1 MNPINKRED
10 LAMGSDSKAP
20 VLFKDEYELWV
31 ARFRLFI
38 KRKDKS
44 NLILKSIDYGAKPLP
59 MHTVNGT
66 RVVKEVEEM
75 DEAEKTQYL
84 IDLEAQNCL
93 IQAIPNDIYR
103 KLDSYDDSAKSIW
116 DQLEKIMLGSKV
128 GNQLR
133 ITTLMD
139 KYENFKMK
147 DGESLEDAYDRFVI
161 LMNDMKKNRIP
172 RSEMDFSVKFINNL
186 SLEWKP
192 FTRFVKQ
199 HKALNELKVYEV
211 YENLKLFEE
220 EVEEA
225 VLEKQKKEKAEQES
239 LALLTERKKGKRVI
253 KKGKANVFEV
263 DDEEDEEESE
273 DEERDLMFQ
282 SLLTLT
288 EAYKKKYYNRSGS
301 NNRKGAFRGRSLIR
315 SGNQNQGQMYAPRT
329 QGTYIDIYAT
339 KGVEEEKEAVEV
351 ADEKKKNE
359 NITCFKCGKKGHV
372 ARVCP
377 AKMSKVEILRKKLE
391 LAEKQEQ
398 GLVLMADDEE
408 WLDVSDTEDQAQ
420 MCFMGLL
427 EEESDEEEAE
437 VSDPLMVNDSKF
449 IEYKNKLLEM
459 TNPIHMKNQEMEV
472 VISKQN
478 QEITDLTQQR
488 DSLFSTVE
496 KLNESVTELEDL
508 KQQNKILKSEIDFLT
523 LSLNSEKDNVT
534 SLNKTISELNFKL
547 YKIGQSEHTFF
558 LNKPYAD
565 RDLFSKEGLGFK
577 NPQYLKK
584 ALEEKPAFYN
594 LTDLRMSARFP
605 ILKGFEMNEEF
616 SEMQEMKKHD
626 PLYHGD
632 KYHRVKFVYSS
643 ENLRIKSPNTMNT
656 SEMFLQSESQC
667 EYDGILKPYVPTLE
681 LEDKISKLE
690 RKIKELSEQN
700 DILLSKNKN
709 FLTWNS
715 SETDSKDLVSE
726 ILDDLV
732 SSVSNSIFDIPDS
745 QSDSASKDSS
755 ITQKS
760 FSKLYS
766 DGLDDV
772 QEELFRVVTSDG
784 YVEYKEASA
793 ISSTDVVKPYQ
804 LESDDDTQPVISETS
819 KPQNTTTSQFTNGSS
834 SPISLISS
842 DNSDSNEIACLNK
855 KHESYKKQAENT
867 INQLRVELARQKCD
881 SKFWLSKCTSLTK
894 SHDRLVDRLSVYE
907 EGLHYAGKSQTI
919 EAPAVTESYLKSIR
933 FTQGVKSMLRNFQ
946 KQLDLKKNII
956 TQSQT
961 SHTKPKPFDIC
972 ANVSAERV
980 VHASKKR
987 QKKKPRIQSRKDSS
1001 SMQFSSNVVTPINRR
1016 SHFLFNK
1023 SHVPFH
1029 TTMINKKATM
1039 ISSTSSNSQHMDE
1052 THTKFINSSEL
1063 HSSVSTFVPFR
1074 KSIASH
1080 KWYLDSGCSKHMTGR
1095 KEILSNYTEEYGGSV
1110 KFGNNE
1116 LAPVVGHG
1124 DIVCKDITIQNVAHV
1139 VGLNHN
1145 LFSIGKFCDKDLEVY
1160 FKKRRCVVR
1169 TEAGRELLVGSR
1181 RTNLYTIRLQH
1192 KLQSMSPCFLTRS
1205 SLRQAVLWH
1214 KRLSH
1219 LNFRYID
1226 KIVKHQ
1232 LVSGI
1237 PMIKF
1242 EQEEMC
1248 PGCEKGKMKRV
1259 SHPPKPEQGSKSPLS
1274 LLHMDLCGPMK
1285 FQSLAGRKYILVIVD
1300 DFSRYTWTKFLK
1312 SKDETSSL
1320 IINFIKAVQN
1330 GVVERRNRTL
1340 VEAARSML
1348 AESQL
1353 PQYLWAEAV
1362 NTACYTQNR
1371 SIIHRRFGKT
1381 PYHILFGR
1389 VPSVGHFKVF
1399 GCKCFVLN
1407 ESENRGKF
1415 GPKSDE
1421 LIFVGYSESSI
1432 AYRVLNKQ
1440 KRVVSESINVRFDPI
1455 TELSSDCVDPA
1466 LLRPDEMIMILN
1478 LYLVNRFQ
1486 DQDQETNES
1495 VLQSTDLVTYL
1506 GPTSGIRADTS
1517 SHFLLKKNL
1526 VILSLLILWLF
1537 KLRITTLI
1545 PALLESL
1552 LGLTKTT
1559 SLFGKPGWNFSSL
1572 VLIPRFLTFWNDE
1585 DRRLVNI
1592 DTKARSLIAMSLPDD
1607 VFHSVCHLRSAKEIW
1622 DTLCVQ
1628 YEGTAVL
1635 MESRKIFLVRQYE
1648 SFIHQ
1653 KDETLSQLHQRF
1665 NCLLIDLKT
1674 IGTTYSNSEVV
1685 TKFMEALPEHW
1696 EIYTSCL
1703 TMSKDIK
1710 TLTLSELYGILLNRE
1725 QQKKLKKNLIRD
1737 SKESKST
1744 SVALVSD
1751 SVPPVA
1757 ATSSSVTITELESSD
1772 SDMSEDPEF
1781 NESLA
1786 LLTKSFKK
1794 FAKKGNFHKKKHL
1807 SITDKPKSDP
1817 VDKATAICYNCQGK
1831 GHFANDC
1838 RYRKSQFAPS
1848 SAKSSSKNPK
1858 YQRLKEK
1865 YKKMKTQRKGKGLI
1879 AEDCDWDDVSSDDS
1893 SDEEDTQVPLMA
1905 IIEEPMLALMAKI
1918 EEVPEEIP
1926 PQDPKASSSTTPEA
1940 STSATGSSSQVPI
1953 PLIPLESLT
1962 QLDLVTLD
1970 LYKALNG
1977 KTSAEKM
1984 NIDLRG
1990 QLKECQEKLKQLT
2003 IVEENYKD
2011 QVSVNKTLC
2020 IERELALAAKEKALA
2035 QLNAEKVTIKGWSD
2049 ASEKVDEIL
2058 ASGRPDKSKRGLGFF
2073 RGYKK
2078 EETKSDSSMLKFG
2091 KFVSSIPLPN
2101 TSENTP
2107 SSSSSNTHPEGAPKS
2122 KKKTVKDKSKT
2133 ETPSKTKSPKPKNKV
2148 LGGGPSVSGT
2158 KSLSQSS
2165 APRLKIDL
2173 KQTTKEKTPIPPM
2186 SNAKGILG
2194 AGPAHLK
2201 FKNFLDHT
2209 KRFQYR
2215 KCYHCGLNDH
2225 IASKCSVATK
2235 AEKSAKVKKI
2245 PKTEKSVKGKKV
2257 VKTVSSVKTPASCT
2271 DTSVKADTDSTSPTD
2286 NSGSIDKG
2294 IWYLDSGCS
2303 RHMTGSKS
2311 VLTNYRE
2318 ERGPAVTF
2326 GGNGKGQTRGYGT
2339 LTNGVTTF
2347 KRVAYVEGLMHNLLS
2362 ISQLCDKNH
2371 KVSFSKKKCK
2381 VKNRKKEVILNG
2393 VRHADIYIIN
2403 MNTSTDNFCFV
2414 SRASSDMNWLW
2425 HKRLSHLNFK
2435 TLNQLCINNLVIGL
2449 PDYRYTKESLCAAC
2463 EKGKQTRAS
2472 FKSKQISSISS
2483 PLQLLHMDL
2492 FGPVNVQ
2499 SIGGKKYTLVIVDE
2513 YSRYTWVFFLRAKSD
2528 APEEIIL
2535 FVRKMEKLNN
2545 LTVRSIRSDHGTE
2558 FKNSTLESFFEQKG
2572 ISQNFSSVR
2581 TPQQNGVAERRNR
2594 TLIEAARSMLSEA
2607 NLTTQLW
2614 AEAVNTACYTQNRS
2628 LIVKRFR
2635 RTVYELFRNRKPS
2648 IKHLHIF
2655 GCVCYI
2661 LNNKDSL
2668 GKFDSKSDDGI
2679 FLGYSSISKTYRVF
2693 NKRRQAIEETI
2704 HVKFDESGPTFPH
2717 PNDNTEIN
2725 QWADSFFQVPE
2736 PPIADPSPQDL
2747 PDGFEENPIPPSEI
2761 TTPPL
2766 INATPIT
2773 QITPPE
2779 PDQPTNSED
2788 FSQST
2793 VSEPSP
2799 TNLLPDPSSN
2809 EASTSGQVYQPPAL
2823 RWTKDHPIDQ
2833 VLGNPSSGVKTRR
2846 QAGNVCLYVN
2856 FISENEP
2863 KEIDDALRDPAWVSA
2878 MQEELAEFIRNNV
2891 WLLVPRP
2898 RKRTIIGSKWIF
2910 RNKLDE
2916 IGTIIRNKARLVA
2929 QGYRQEE
2936 GIDYDETFA
2945 PVARLE
2951 AIRLF
2956 LAFAAHM
2963 NFKVYQMDIKNA
2975 FLNGKLNE
2983 EVYVAQ
2989 PPGFVDPKFPDHV
3002 YKLNKALYGLK
3013 QAPRAWYDTLSTF
3026 LLSKGFVRGKIDSTL
3041 FLKKYPKHILLV
3053 QIYVDDIIFGSTNP
3067 KLCEKFELLM
3077 KSEYKMSMM
3086 GELTFFLGLQI
3097 KQSEK
3102 GIFINQGKYVH
3113 EMLKKFDL
3121 TSCTPMKTP
3130 MAPPLSLDKDS
3141 KGKPVDVTLYRGM
3154 IGSLLYLTASRP
3166 DIMYSTCLCARYQ
3179 AEPKESHLTA
3189 VKRIFRY
3196 LKGTPN
3202 MGLWYSKDSGFDLTA
3217 YSDSDFAGCKIDR
3230 KSTTGGCHLLGGK
3243 LVSWTSKK
3251 QNSVSTSTAEA
3262 EYVAAGICCAQVLW
3276 LRNQLQDYDI
3286 QLSKIPIYCD
3296 NTSAIAIAN
3305 NPVLH
3310 SKTKH
3315 IEVRYHFI
3323 RDHVMNGD
3331 IELHFVPTEY
3341 QLADL
3346 FTKPLDVTR
3355 FNMLLSELGML
3366 NPEE

>member
-1 MNPINKRED
+1 MALQAKDNYFDTGSAGKPPRFNKDNFSLWKTRME
-10 LAMGSDSKAP
+10 LFLSGSDP
-20 VLFKDEYELWV
+20 QIPYFLE
-31 ARFRLFI
+31 
-38 KRKDKS
+38 
-44 NLILKSIDYGAKPLP
+44 
-59 MHTVNGT
+59 NG
-66 RVVKEVEEM
+66 
-75 DEAEKTQYL
+75 
-84 IDLEAQNCL
+84 
-93 IQAIPNDIYR
+93 P
-103 KLDSYDDSAKSIW
+103 
-116 DQLEKIMLGSKV
+116 
-128 GNQLR
+128 
-133 ITTLMD
+133 
-139 KYENFKMK
+139 
-147 DGESLEDAYDRFVI
+147 
-161 LMNDMKKNRIP
+161 
-172 RSEMDFSVKFINNL
+172 
-186 SLEWKP
+186 
-192 FTRFVKQ
+192 
-199 HKALNELKVYEV
+199 H
-211 YENLKLFEE
+211 
-220 EVEEA
+220 
-225 VLEKQKKEKAEQES
+225 
-239 LALLTERKKGKRVI
+239 
-253 KKGKANVFEV
+253 
-263 DDEEDEEESE
+263 
-273 DEERDLMFQ
+273 
-282 SLLTLT
+282 
-288 EAYKKKYYNRSGS
+288 
-301 NNRKGAFRGRSLIR
+301 
-315 SGNQNQGQMYAPRT
+315 
-329 QGTYIDIYAT
+329 
-339 KGVEEEKEAVEV
+339 
-351 ADEKKKNE
+351 
-359 NITCFKCGKKGHV
+359 
-372 ARVCP
+372 
-377 AKMSKVEILRKKLE
+377 
-391 LAEKQEQ
+391 
-398 GLVLMADDEE
+398 
-408 WLDVSDTEDQAQ
+408 
-420 MCFMGLL
+420 
-427 EEESDEEEAE
+427 
-437 VSDPLMVNDSKF
+437 
-449 IEYKNKLLEM
+449 
-459 TNPIHMKNQEMEV
+459 
-472 VISKQN
+472 
-478 QEITDLTQQR
+478 
-488 DSLFSTVE
+488 
-496 KLNESVTELEDL
+496 
-508 KQQNKILKSEIDFLT
+508 
-523 LSLNSEKDNVT
+523 
-534 SLNKTISELNFKL
+534 
-547 YKIGQSEHTFF
+547 
-558 LNKPYAD
+558 
-565 RDLFSKEGLGFK
+565 
-577 NPQYLKK
+577 
-584 ALEEKPAFYN
+584 
-594 LTDLRMSARFP
+594 
-605 ILKGFEMNEEF
+605 
-616 SEMQEMKKHD
+616 
-626 PLYHGD
+626 
-632 KYHRVKFVYSS
+632 
-643 ENLRIKSPNTMNT
+643 
-656 SEMFLQSESQC
+656 
-667 EYDGILKPYVPTLE
+667 VPTQTVHP
-681 LEDKISKLE
+681 IAAAAGQPAVPE
-690 RKIKELSEQN
+690 RQL
-700 DILLSKNKN
+700 
-709 FLTWNS
+709 
-715 SETDSKDLVSE
+715 
-726 ILDDLV
+726 
-732 SSVSNSIFDIPDS
+732 
-745 QSDSASKDSS
+745 
-755 ITQKS
+755 
-760 FSKLYS
+760 
-766 DGLDDV
+766 
-772 QEELFRVVTSDG
+772 
-784 YVEYKEASA
+784 
-793 ISSTDVVKPYQ
+793 VKP
-804 LESDDDTQPVISETS
+804 
-819 KPQNTTTSQFTNGSS
+819 
-834 SPISLISS
+834 
-842 DNSDSNEIACLNK
+842 
-855 KHESYKKQAENT
+855 
-867 INQLRVELARQKCD
+867 
-881 SKFWLSKCTSLTK
+881 
-894 SHDRLVDRLSVYE
+894 
-907 EGLHYAGKSQTI
+907 
-919 EAPAVTESYLKSIR
+919 VT
-933 FTQGVKSMLRNFQ
+933 
-946 KQLDLKKNII
+946 D
-956 TQSQT
+956 
-961 SHTKPKPFDIC
+961 
-972 ANVSAERV
+972 
-980 VHASKKR
+980 
-987 QKKKPRIQSRKDSS
+987 
-1001 SMQFSSNVVTPINRR
+1001 
-1016 SHFLFNK
+1016 
-1023 SHVPFH
+1023 
-1029 TTMINKKATM
+1029 
-1039 ISSTSSNSQHMDE
+1039 
-1052 THTKFINSSEL
+1052 
-1063 HSSVSTFVPFR
+1063 
-1074 KSIASH
+1074 
-1080 KWYLDSGCSKHMTGR
+1080 
-1095 KEILSNYTEEYGGSV
+1095 
-1110 KFGNNE
+1110 
-1116 LAPVVGHG
+1116 
-1124 DIVCKDITIQNVAHV
+1124 
-1139 VGLNHN
+1139 
-1145 LFSIGKFCDKDLEVY
+1145 
-1160 FKKRRCVVR
+1160 
-1169 TEAGRELLVGSR
+1169 
-1181 RTNLYTIRLQH
+1181 
-1192 KLQSMSPCFLTRS
+1192 
-1205 SLRQAVLWH
+1205 
-1214 KRLSH
+1214 
-1219 LNFRYID
+1219 
-1226 KIVKHQ
+1226 
-1232 LVSGI
+1232 
-1237 PMIKF
+1237 
-1242 EQEEMC
+1242 
-1248 PGCEKGKMKRV
+1248 
-1259 SHPPKPEQGSKSPLS
+1259 
-1274 LLHMDLCGPMK
+1274 
-1285 FQSLAGRKYILVIVD
+1285 
-1300 DFSRYTWTKFLK
+1300 
-1312 SKDETSSL
+1312 
-1320 IINFIKAVQN
+1320 
-1330 GVVERRNRTL
+1330 
-1340 VEAARSML
+1340 
-1348 AESQL
+1348 
-1353 PQYLWAEAV
+1353 
-1362 NTACYTQNR
+1362 
-1371 SIIHRRFGKT
+1371 
-1381 PYHILFGR
+1381 
-1389 VPSVGHFKVF
+1389 
-1399 GCKCFVLN
+1399 
-1407 ESENRGKF
+1407 
-1415 GPKSDE
+1415 
-1421 LIFVGYSESSI
+1421 
-1432 AYRVLNKQ
+1432 
-1440 KRVVSESINVRFDPI
+1440 
-1455 TELSSDCVDPA
+1455 
-1466 LLRPDEMIMILN
+1466 
-1478 LYLVNRFQ
+1478 
-1486 DQDQETNES
+1486 
-1495 VLQSTDLVTYL
+1495 
-1506 GPTSGIRADTS
+1506 
-1517 SHFLLKKNL
+1517 
-1526 VILSLLILWLF
+1526 
-1537 KLRITTLI
+1537 
-1545 PALLESL
+1545 
-1552 LGLTKTT
+1552 
-1559 SLFGKPGWNFSSL
+1559 
-1572 VLIPRFLTFWNDE
+1572 WNDE

-1757 ATSSSVTITELESSD
+1757 AASSSVTITELESSD

-1786 LLTKSFKK
+1786 LLTRSFKK

-1807 SITDKPKSDP
+1807 SIADKPKSDST
-1817 VDKATAICYNCQGK
+1817 DKATAICYNCQGK

-1893 SDEEDTQVPLMA
+1893 SDEKDTQVALMA
-1905 IIEEPMLALMAKI
+1905 IIEEPTLALMAKI
-1918 EEVPEEIP
+1918 EEVPEEIS
-1926 PQDPKASSSTTPEA
+1926 PQDPEASSSTTPEA
-1940 STSATGSSSQVPI
+1940 STSATDSSSQ
-1953 PLIPLESLT
+1953 
-1962 QLDLVTLD
+1962 
-1970 LYKALNG
+1970 
-1977 KTSAEKM
+1977 
-1984 NIDLRG
+1984 
-1990 QLKECQEKLKQLT
+1990 
-2003 IVEENYKD
+2003 
-2011 QVSVNKTLC
+2011 
-2020 IERELALAAKEKALA
+2020 
-2035 QLNAEKVTIKGWSD
+2035 
-2049 ASEKVDEIL
+2049 
-2058 ASGRPDKSKRGLGFF
+2058 
-2073 RGYKK
+2073 
-2078 EETKSDSSMLKFG
+2078 
-2091 KFVSSIPLPN
+2091 
-2101 TSENTP
+2101 
-2107 SSSSSNTHPEGAPKS
+2107 
-2122 KKKTVKDKSKT
+2122 
-2133 ETPSKTKSPKPKNKV
+2133 
-2148 LGGGPSVSGT
+2148 
-2158 KSLSQSS
+2158 
-2165 APRLKIDL
+2165 
-2173 KQTTKEKTPIPPM
+2173 
-2186 SNAKGILG
+2186 
-2194 AGPAHLK
+2194 
-2201 FKNFLDHT
+2201 
-2209 KRFQYR
+2209 
-2215 KCYHCGLNDH
+2215 
-2225 IASKCSVATK
+2225 
-2235 AEKSAKVKKI
+2235 
-2245 PKTEKSVKGKKV
+2245 
-2257 VKTVSSVKTPASCT
+2257 
-2271 DTSVKADTDSTSPTD
+2271 
-2286 NSGSIDKG
+2286 DKG

-2326 GGNGKGQTRGYGT
+2326 GGNGRGQTRGYGT

-2414 SRASSDMNWLW
+2414 SRASTDMNWLW

-2449 PDYRYTKESLCAAC
+2449 PDFRYTKESLCSAC

-2607 NLTTQLW
+2607 NLATQFW

-2635 RTVYELFRNRKPS
+2635 RTAYELFRNRKPS

-2661 LNNKDSL
+2661 LNNKDLL

-2693 NKRRQAIEETI
+2693 NKRRQTIEETI

-2747 PDGFEENPIPPSEI
+2747 PDGFEDNPIPPSDL

-2766 INATPIT
+2766 INATPLS

-2788 FSQST
+2788 FSQTT
-2793 VSEPSP
+2793 VSEPTP

-3189 VKRIFRY
+3189 IPE
-3196 LKGTPN
+3196 GTPN